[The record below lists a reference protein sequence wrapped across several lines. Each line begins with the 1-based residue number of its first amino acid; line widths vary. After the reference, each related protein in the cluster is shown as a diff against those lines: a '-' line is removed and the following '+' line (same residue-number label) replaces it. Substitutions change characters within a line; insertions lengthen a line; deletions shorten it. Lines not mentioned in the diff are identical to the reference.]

1 MKYMLMMGSTKAGW
15 DTFGAWP
22 KKDIQAHIAF
32 MMGFSKELGESG
44 ELVAAEGLAGPGT
57 RRP

>member
-1 MKYMLMMGSTKAGW
+1 MKYIFMMNCPKTGY

-32 MMGFSKELGESG
+32 MIGFSKALG
-44 ELVAAEGLAGPGT
+44 
-57 RRP
+57 

>member
-32 MMGFSKELGESG
+32 MMGFTKKQRNPESW
-44 ELVAAEGLAGPGT
+44 
-57 RRP
+57 